1 MTTHDPRN
9 YSLFHQKVPSSRKV
23 EKNIL
28 QSVTVVETLITS
40 KIGSLVAA
48 ATQDGLSHDLA
59 SAREE
64 MSAVLAAHRMAI
76 TSAFADFRKYM

>member
-1 MTTHDPRN
+1 M
-9 YSLFHQKVPSSRKV
+9 
-23 EKNIL
+23 
-28 QSVTVVETLITS
+28 VETLITS

-76 TSAFADFRKYM
+76 TSAFADFRKYVTASTLNPP